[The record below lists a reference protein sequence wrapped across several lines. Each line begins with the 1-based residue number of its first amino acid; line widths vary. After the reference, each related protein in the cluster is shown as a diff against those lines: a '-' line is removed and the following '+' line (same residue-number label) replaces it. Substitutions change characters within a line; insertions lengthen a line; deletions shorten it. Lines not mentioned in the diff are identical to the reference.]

1 MGLSVLDLSKNGRKG
16 DVLPWPPCS
25 GKNIMKEWDL
35 GLPYFQTNSRVLLGI
50 ETKKQWL
57 FSGDG

>member
-1 MGLSVLDLSKNGRKG
+1 
-16 DVLPWPPCS
+16 
-25 GKNIMKEWDL
+25 MKEWDL